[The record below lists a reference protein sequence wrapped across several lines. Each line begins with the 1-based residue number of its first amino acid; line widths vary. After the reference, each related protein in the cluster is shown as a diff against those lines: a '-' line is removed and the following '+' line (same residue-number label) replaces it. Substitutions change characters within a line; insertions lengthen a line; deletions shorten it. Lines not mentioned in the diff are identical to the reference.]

1 MDGLD
6 EQILEILKKNSRTS
20 FVEIA
25 EEVNLSE
32 AAIRRRIQNLLN
44 EGTIKRF
51 TIDQTTRKLSSA
63 LMLVVVKPGTA
74 TSTISGKIR
83 AIQTVQ
89 KVYEITGEYEIGVI
103 LGASTTDGIRSTIE
117 EIRTL
122 DGVEDTCTSIIL
134 RDLD

>member
-63 LMLVVVKPGTA
+63 LVLVVIKPGTA

-103 LGASTTDGIRSTIE
+103 LDASTTDGIRSTIE

-122 DGVEDTCTSIIL
+122 DGVEDTYTSIIL

>member
-6 EQILEILKKNSRTS
+6 EQIHEILKKNSRTS

-63 LMLVVVKPGTA
+63 LVLVVVKPGTA

-89 KVYEITGEYEIGVI
+89 KVYEITGQYEIGVI

>member
-63 LMLVVVKPGTA
+63 LVLVVVKPGTA

>member
-63 LMLVVVKPGTA
+63 LVLVVVKPGTA

-122 DGVEDTCTSIIL
+122 NGVEDTCTSIIL

>member
-6 EQILEILKKNSRTS
+6 EQILELLKKNSRTS

-63 LMLVVVKPGTA
+63 LVLVVVKPGTA

>member
-63 LMLVVVKPGTA
+63 LVLVVVKPGTA

-103 LGASTTDGIRSTIE
+103 LDASTTDGISSTIE